1 MTDKIA
7 AVHNK
12 EASGNETARALL
24 IEALGSMGKKAWTDQ
39 TREEMSKHKN
49 LLPDGSDSSRICNS
63 IEKNLELPKVE
74 LKGFGV
80 VIAPGKSK
88 EEMRDAMKEHAKHRI
103 EEQLPN
109 PAICDPFRGTENM
122 KKRDY
127 SQGSEGK
134 LAGGGTFVIPKENQI
149 TKEMIE
155 MFKKATPVP
164 MPWLEGGL
172 ENRVTADP
180 DVPPGIAKKPKN

>member
-1 MTDKIA
+1 MTDIID

-12 EASGNETARALL
+12 EASGNEAAQALL
-24 IEALGSMGKKAWTDQ
+24 TEALGSMGKTAWTDQ
-39 TREEMSKHKN
+39 TRKEMSKHKN
-49 LLPDGSDSSRICNS
+49 LLPDGSNSSIRDSV
-63 IEKNLELPKVE
+63 EKNLELPKVE

-80 VIAPGKSK
+80 VMAPGKSK

-134 LAGGGTFVIPKENQI
+134 LAGGGTFVIKE
-149 TKEMIE
+149 
-155 MFKKATPVP
+155 
-164 MPWLEGGL
+164 
-172 ENRVTADP
+172 ENRVTEEMMEMFKRAKPWMPRLEAGEENRAQRPKENPIDA
-180 DVPPGIAKKPKN
+180 IKKP